1 MKSKMTPLGKAIV
14 DLIETWD
21 IANSSD
27 YVRKP
32 ISYALYYTWKKWDKQ
47 EQVREVENGYD
58 N

>member
-21 IANSSD
+21 IANSSA

-32 ISYALYYTWKKWDKQ
+32 ISYALYHTWKKWDKK
-47 EQVREVENGYD
+47 EEPRGKEENT
-58 N
+58 

>member
-21 IANSSD
+21 IANSSA

-32 ISYALYYTWKKWDKQ
+32 ISYALYHTWKKWDKK
-47 EQVREVENGYD
+47 EEPRENGE
-58 N
+58 NT